1 LLDNLLYNEE
11 ENNLEIFVK
20 YQKFDLEFKDSDDIL
35 WQMLSTSKQIKHIQP
50 NIDENKV
57 RMLHENV
64 AQNQEQYKAYKQKK
78 REELKKNLSET
89 SMITTNPSVEYQS
102 ASGKK

>member
-1 LLDNLLYNEE
+1 
-11 ENNLEIFVK
+11 
-20 YQKFDLEFKDSDDIL
+20 
-35 WQMLSTSKQIKHIQP
+35 
-50 NIDENKV
+50 
-57 RMLHENV
+57 MLHENV

-102 ASGKK
+102 ASGEQWVNEYLNGKYRNKIQLNETEIIWLNEKLEQRKPYDFILTKILNQK